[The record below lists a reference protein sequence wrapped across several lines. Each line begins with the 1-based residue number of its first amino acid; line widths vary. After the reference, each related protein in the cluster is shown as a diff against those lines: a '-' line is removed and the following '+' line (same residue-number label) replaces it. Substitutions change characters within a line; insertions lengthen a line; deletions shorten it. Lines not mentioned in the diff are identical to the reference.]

1 MCSSGG
7 PSGWQGRERE
17 AAERALTALPRAAVS
32 SLLSLLPSSQD
43 DANLPSRL
51 LLCCPDLR
59 TSSCSYPWVRGRY
72 LKKNFTKPDQV
83 QEALLPGSHTNSAA
97 ASLGRDEWGPS
108 SFPGQGCRAQRARA
122 EPLSLGSLFCYLF
135 GPQSW
140 AASPTCH
147 LLAKAG
153 SEQEPGREVPKP
165 SYRRQLSL

>member
-1 MCSSGG
+1 MDHLAGG
-7 PSGWQGRERE
+7 EEKGRQ

-32 SLLSLLPSSQD
+32 SLLPLLPSSQD

-72 LKKNFTKPDQV
+72 FKKDFTKPDRV
-83 QEALLPGSHTNSAA
+83 QEELLPGGHTNSAA
-97 ASLGRDEWGPS
+97 ASLSLDGWGPS
-108 SFPGQGCRAQRARA
+108 SFPGQGCSAQRTRA
-122 EPLSLGSLFCYLF
+122 ERLSLGSLFCYLF

-140 AASPTCH
+140 AASLPCH

-165 SYRRQLSL
+165 SCRWPLSL